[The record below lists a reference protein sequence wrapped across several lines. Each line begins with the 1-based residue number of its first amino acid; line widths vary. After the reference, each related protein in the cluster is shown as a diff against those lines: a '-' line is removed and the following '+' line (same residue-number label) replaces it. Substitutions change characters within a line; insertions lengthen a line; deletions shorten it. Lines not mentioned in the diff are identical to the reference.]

1 MSMRYL
7 SITQISEMCGLD
19 RRTIK
24 KRLASIKVHMKE
36 GKAHLY
42 DMFEANSMLYGTSTL
57 DDTNVIAQMSREEL
71 RLQIA
76 KADEKEMHV
85 GQLRAELVSIEDVAS
100 TVERE
105 YGAVRAGLLSIPSKV
120 SQDLVIMDDF
130 IKIKNLLEDA
140 VNEVLTEL
148 SADKSYAETLPN
160 VTTPSTA
167 TPSESA
173 EDTEAQAQA

>member
-24 KRLASIKVHMKE
+24 KRLASINVHLKE

-57 DDTNVIAQMSREEL
+57 DDSNVV
-71 RLQIA
+71 A
-76 KADEKEMHV
+76 KADEKEMQV
-85 GQLRAELVSIEDVAS
+85 GRLKGELVSIEDVAS

-130 IKIKNLLEDA
+130 VKIKNLLEDA

-160 VTTPSTA
+160 VTTPSTE

-173 EDTEAQAQA
+173 EDAQARAPA